1 MSHLPSKFWIWKI
14 DLFRECK
21 TYENRQ
27 IPRLDHDGTPVR
39 KWLTRWIASVE
50 IVQFLRKHMLTLSGE
65 ILHHRDHI
73 GTPVLRW
80 LRQVIALH
88 IEKVKFDHS
97 NKKSSICSIQR
108 IQKFYI
114 PSSQI
119 VHTDKFNIQEHCSRA
134 FRCVRDYVFIRKHV
148 FSHFSYKCL
157 TVLVCKYVNY
167 LYLLKTFAVKNLIL
181 LKLKDKMMT
190 ENNLKE
196 LRRWKIG
203 KLFELLYYKAVRIKI
218 AKVRIKL
225 SCDSILVAKLLL
237 ALEMISENVKDMVE
251 SRERLKVYRQLKLML
266 LIISRKNC

>member
-1 MSHLPSKFWIWKI
+1 MSLKNTNN
-14 DLFRECK
+14 L
-21 TYENRQ
+21 
-27 IPRLDHDGTPVR
+27 
-39 KWLTRWIASVE
+39 
-50 IVQFLRKHMLTLSGE
+50 
-65 ILHHRDHI
+65 
-73 GTPVLRW
+73 
-80 LRQVIALH
+80 
-88 IEKVKFDHS
+88 
-97 NKKSSICSIQR
+97 
-108 IQKFYI
+108 
-114 PSSQI
+114 
-119 VHTDKFNIQEHCSRA
+119 HTDKFNIQEHCSRA

-237 ALEMISENVKDMVE
+237 ALEMISKNVKD
-251 SRERLKVYRQLKLML
+251 
-266 LIISRKNC
+266 